1 MQLFPSKAPMI
12 ATALTLVL
20 SVACGDSTSPDEGET
35 QDFSGNYTLHEISS
49 GTVGGSLTV
58 LAGSTGT
65 FNMTATTYEVLID
78 VSNGL
83 QTIDDHGTYTAT
95 GTATAGNFTQQSSVD
110 PALQYQ
116 GTYAWNASTNR
127 LTIDTSSQGVRTVL
141 VLQRN

>member
-1 MQLFPSKAPMI
+1 MQHFRGKTAKI
-12 ATALTLVL
+12 ATTLALLA

-35 QDFSGNYTLHEISS
+35 QDFSGSYTLHEISS

-58 LAGSTGT
+58 LAGSTGDFT
-65 FNMTATTYEVLID
+65 MTATTYEVLID

-83 QTIDDHGTYTAT
+83 RTIDDHGTYTAT

-110 PALQYQ
+110 AALQYQ

-127 LTIDTSSQGVRTVL
+127 LTLDTSLAGVRTVL
-141 VLQRN
+141 VLQRT